1 MFVVVNGGLMP
12 MRLSISPLSYFVD
25 RQFLARA
32 NTFALLGVLWGA
44 LLACV
49 IAALIFDINR
59 WLAD

>member
-1 MFVVVNGGLMP
+1 

-44 LLACV
+44 LLACA